1 MIHRAVLGSVER
13 MVAVLCEHW
22 GGRWPLWLSPRQIA
36 VCPVNSDVHNTY
48 AQQVR
53 QNLRQEWST
62 TTSEPLHDE
71 ILNSSENLKKRISLA
86 QRSQYNYV
94 LVVGD
99 EEEKNKTVNVRSRE
113 GQVLGEMTIADFS
126 TLIKK
131 EMVVQKVQEGEQE
144 DEQEK

>member
-71 ILNSSENLKKRISLA
+71 ILNSNDMLKKRISLA
-86 QRSQYNYV
+86 QRSQFNYI
-94 LVVGD
+94 LVVGST
-99 EEEKNKTVNVRSRE
+99 EEENKTVNVRTRDGE
-113 GQVLGEMTIADFS
+113 VLGEMKVEEFID
-126 TLIKK
+126 LVRN
-131 EMVVQKVQEGEQE
+131 EMQGDQNEKVL
-144 DEQEK
+144 D